1 MTYANPDVLAVEF
14 PTVLLMGPGA
24 LFCLYASLKRSSW
37 KHVAII
43 IVSWCEIIGGWYT
56 FAPVWLS
63 EQFVPAYKTPLDTSS
78 PWLFWVLLV
87 FMNIVWVVIP
97 VILMYDA
104 CVLSAAGKGASATPP
119 SAAYNTYSLVALFLA
134 AYATLVPTALLLAQ
148 K

>member
-1 MTYANPDVLAVEF
+1 M
-14 PTVLLMGPGA
+14 
-24 LFCLYASLKRSSW
+24 
-37 KHVAII
+37 
-43 IVSWCEIIGGWYT
+43 
-56 FAPVWLS
+56 WLS
-63 EQFVPAYKTPLDTSS
+63 EQFVPGYKTPLDTSS

-87 FMNIVWVVIP
+87 FMNIVWVVVP

-119 SAAYNTYSLVALFLA
+119 SSAYHSYSLVALFLA